1 MSQGPKMSDAGSGAA
16 LATLSLKQFWLLLP
30 ECPPSPGRV
39 PTPDP
44 FPAHS
49 GLQMSNSEVTL
60 SGQMAGA
67 RQEKRPHPTRP
78 PAPESRES
86 EWTQRDDPRQ
96 GPPGRAACSGARA
109 GRGGGPTSK
118 AGGGAGTSAAP
129 AAAAGPPS
137 ARPGSAPA
145 RSAASPRPAAGRR
158 GRARDLEPGDSA
170 GGRQGANY
178 CSAGPGFKKF
188 LLFPW
193 KFRRRSPEGRHNSHL
208 GEKTGI
214 LGRAVRRNRAQGGP
228 GSPVIPG
235 ELGSRK
241 AGSLPSLPGRVPQ
254 RFNLEMNLA

>member
-1 MSQGPKMSDAGSGAA
+1 MTISG
-16 LATLSLKQFWLLLP
+16 
-30 ECPPSPGRV
+30 R
-39 PTPDP
+39 
-44 FPAHS
+44 
-49 GLQMSNSEVTL
+49 
-60 SGQMAGA
+60 
-67 RQEKRPHPTRP
+67 
-78 PAPESRES
+78 
-86 EWTQRDDPRQ
+86 DPRGVQ
-96 GPPGRAACSGARA
+96 LAAGLEPGGGRADFKGGRQA
-109 GRGGGPTSK
+109 GI
-118 AGGGAGTSAAP
+118 SAAP

-158 GRARDLEPGDSA
+158 SRGRDLGPGDSA

-178 CSAGPGFKKF
+178 CSAGPGFQKF

-254 RFNLEMNLA
+254 RFNLEMNLAWGEFGIRRIWAQFQALPLHSTTRKMC